1 MKLTKR
7 NSSVPTIYYL
17 LHSAY
22 YILPTIYYLLFT
34 TYQMKAYNG
43 FKDLIV
49 YQKAFDLSMKI
60 FHLTKSFP
68 RDEMYS
74 LTDQMRR
81 SSRSIGANISESW
94 PKRRY
99 PKSFIAKLIDSQSES
114 YETIHWLD
122 ISLAANYIAQE
133 QHLELT
139 ALTLEVQRM
148 LESMINTPEKF
159 CH

>member
-1 MKLTKR
+1 MPSPSHALSHSQLTFHYTLQ
-7 NSSVPTIYYL
+7 SL
-17 LHSAY
+17 
-22 YILPTIYYLLFT
+22 IL
-34 TYQMKAYNG
+34 KA
-43 FKDLIV
+43 V
-49 YQKAFDLSMKI
+49 
-60 FHLTKSFP
+60 
-68 RDEMYS
+68 
-74 LTDQMRR
+74 
-81 SSRSIGANISESW
+81 ISESW
-94 PKRRY
+94 TKRRY

-114 YETIHWLD
+114 CETIHWLD